1 MVDLARKLRRA
12 YSLFIVRALWTHWF
26 NPLYTLYFNFV
37 FFPLRQAVR
46 FPVYVYGW
54 PRLFSQFGT
63 MECRGVCRPGM
74 VRLNVTI
81 PGGPQYAA
89 GNTQLNIWGK
99 VVFRGACEIGSGNK
113 INVGEGGVLD
123 MGGGTKI
130 TTFCNVTA
138 YSEIRVGEQSRI
150 VHRCQVF
157 DTNFH
162 FVADFGRGV
171 VPSIAR
177 PISIGDYCWIC
188 NSTTIT
194 GGAVIPDK
202 TIVASNSLVGK
213 DMSAIPPESI
223 IGGVPAKLL
232 CTGRRKVESRR
243 FNAALLKYFAETPA
257 AKCYV
262 MPEDVDHSVCDVD

>member
-1 MVDLARKLRRA
+1 MTKLVRKLRRA
-12 YSLFIVRALWTHWF
+12 YSKLVVRTLWVHWF
-26 NPLYTLYFNFV
+26 NPFYTLYFNLV
-37 FFPLRQAVR
+37 FFPLRQALR
-46 FPVYVYGW
+46 QPVFVYGW
-54 PRLFSQFGT
+54 PKLFGQFGT
-63 MECRGVCRPGM
+63 MECRGACRPGM

-89 GNTQLNIWGK
+89 GNTQLNIYGK
-99 VVFRGACEIGSGNK
+99 VIFRGACEIGSANK

-123 MGGGTKI
+123 MGNDTKI
-130 TTFCNVTA
+130 TTFCNITA
-138 YSEIRVGEQSRI
+138 YSEIRVGAQSWI

-162 FVADFGRGV
+162 FVADFCRSI
-171 VPSIAR
+171 VPKQAR
-177 PISIGDYCWIC
+177 PITIGDYCWIC
-188 NSTTIT
+188 NSSTIT

-223 IGGVPAKLL
+223 IGGVPAKLIT
-232 CTGRRKVESRR
+232 TGRRRVESRR
-243 FNAALLKYFAETPA
+243 FITMLHDYFAENTD

-262 MPEDVDHSVCDVD
+262 MPADVDHSVCDVD